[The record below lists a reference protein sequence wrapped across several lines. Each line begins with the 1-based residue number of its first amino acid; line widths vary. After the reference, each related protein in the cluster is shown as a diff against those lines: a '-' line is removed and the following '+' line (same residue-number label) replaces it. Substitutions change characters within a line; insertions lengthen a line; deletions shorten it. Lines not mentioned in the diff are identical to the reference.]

1 MSRVTRH
8 VTRIE
13 PASFLA
19 VVLILTGTA
28 SPGQIHDITQPPPI
42 VHSAGQFRARPLSR
56 PPVIDG
62 QAWAAV
68 EVHWTH
74 SPGTV
79 PLRTRMFSLTMRDCG
94 DHGGDFTRC
103 QLLFHRGGDAPA
115 RIDAGFTA
123 WVFVTPDS
131 RYIITEPLY
140 ALDVRNWKQYAL
152 FEALKI
158 PNYNTIEA
166 ISGDGRRLLV
176 KRRDCAM
183 DCGDVRVEYYE
194 LLLPQ

>member
-1 MSRVTRH
+1 MSRVTRD
-8 VTRIE
+8 VGRIE
-13 PASFLA
+13 PAPLLA

-28 SPGQIHDITQPPPI
+28 LPGQNHDITQPPPM
-42 VHSAGQFRARPLSR
+42 VRSAGQFSARPLSQ
-56 PPVIDG
+56 PPLIDG
-62 QAWAAV
+62 RAWVAV
-68 EVHWTH
+68 EAHPTY

-79 PLRTRMFSLTMRDCG
+79 PLHTRTFSLTLRDCG

-103 QLLFHRGGDAPA
+103 QLLFHRGRGAPV
-115 RIDAGFTA
+115 RIDAGFTG
-123 WVFVTPDS
+123 WVFVTPDG

-158 PNYNTIEA
+158 PNYTTIEA

-176 KRRDCAM
+176 SRRDCAM
-183 DCGDVRVEYYE
+183 DCKEVRVEYYE
-194 LLLPQ
+194 LILP